1 MGRNENEV
9 SWTLAIRVDEQ
20 MGACEQNHEK
30 ETSPTGKFRA
40 RGIPKGKRYREVKK
54 RAKKQTAHKLAVEI
68 QHAHIL

>member
-1 MGRNENEV
+1 
-9 SWTLAIRVDEQ
+9 

-30 ETSPTGKFRA
+30 ETIPTGKFRA

-68 QHAHIL
+68 QHATFQTLESKKLLEAIELKKYYSL